1 MRWLLSSN
9 LVLWFSLWFFLS
21 PPKPKADGEAESPR
35 SNPRSSPRKSPNP
48 ELADELR
55 PQIRLLVTN
64 AEEPCRNKQ
73 QFDTL
78 VNKIVGYCVENC
90 CSSLKMVWDK
100 GLEHDLVLVASR
112 GEQRSLRASLLIFAP
127 EELPRKVV
135 SWENVMGGG
144 VYSYGSDP
152 PLQHQVDELEGQ
164 LRNIVRSNENSLAQ
178 HIMGMLSAGGEF
190 ADIESLSA
198 VRKVYEPR
206 TNLAKDSVR
215 YMLKILNDS
224 ECYGRANQLIHA
236 LLLIVQKSNSTQT
249 VYEFDAVFRVID
261 KKGKHIAVLVE
272 HKSTLDH
279 SKVEAFSMKIDALI
293 KRAAN
298 DRESMVGVF
307 RGMRVLPIIYGN
319 APNDKELLAVQE
331 AATQANILFLSPGVL
346 PVVELDE
353 GLSHQERH
361 RDCGH
366 YTQFVRAF
374 RNGDPVP

>member
-1 MRWLLSSN
+1 MRS
-9 LVLWFSLWFFLS
+9 LWFSLWFFLS

-35 SNPRSSPRKSPNP
+35 SNPRSSPRKSANP

-135 SWENVMGGG
+135 SWENVMDDD

-152 PLQHQVDELEGQ
+152 PLQLQVDEMEGQ

-178 HIMGMLSAGGEF
+178 HVTGMLSAGGEF
-190 ADIESLSA
+190 TDIESLSA

-206 TNLAKDSVR
+206 AKLAKASVR
-215 YMLKILNDS
+215 CMLNILNDS
-224 ECYGRANQLIHA
+224 ECYGQANHLIHD
-236 LLLIVQKSNSTQT
+236 LLLIVQKSKSTQT

-261 KKGKHIAVLVE
+261 KEGKHIAVLVE

>member
-1 MRWLLSSN
+1 MRS
-9 LVLWFSLWFFLS
+9 LWFSLWFFLS

-35 SNPRSSPRKSPNP
+35 SNPRSSPRKSANP

-135 SWENVMGGG
+135 SWENVMDDD

-152 PLQHQVDELEGQ
+152 PLQLQVDEMEGQ

-178 HIMGMLSAGGEF
+178 HVTGMLSAGGEF

-224 ECYGRANQLIHA
+224 ECWGQANQLIHA
-236 LLLIVQKSNSTQT
+236 LLLTVQKSKSTQT

-261 KKGKHIAVLVE
+261 KEGKHIAVLVE

>member
-1 MRWLLSSN
+1 MLPPPSPPCPLRTAHRAPHTAHAAALLSPAHTQPN
-9 LVLWFSLWFFLS
+9 RKVFTVLTTDKLGQEHRYQWDLGKEDDFELLLS
-21 PPKPKADGEAESPR
+21 HQYHGGLTIHQSSGNDDG
-35 SNPRSSPRKSPNP
+35 
-48 ELADELR
+48 
-55 PQIRLLVTN
+55 
-64 AEEPCRNKQ
+64 
-73 QFDTL
+73 
-78 VNKIVGYCVENC
+78 VE
-90 CSSLKMVWDK
+90 
-100 GLEHDLVLVASR
+100 
-112 GEQRSLRASLLIFAP
+112 
-127 EELPRKVV
+127 RKVV
-135 SWENVMGGG
+135 SWEDVMDGG

-152 PLQHQVDELEGQ
+152 PLQLQVDEMEGR
-164 LRNIVRSNENSLAQ
+164 LRNMVRSIENWLAQ
-178 HIMGMLSAGGEF
+178 HVTGMLSARGEF
-190 ADIESLSA
+190 TDIESLSA

-206 TNLAKDSVR
+206 ETRAKTSVR

-224 ECYGRANQLIHA
+224 ECWGQANQLIHA
-236 LLLIVQKSNSTQT
+236 LLLTVQKSKSTQT